1 MGNRLRPPAAAW
13 RTIWHMEKPR
23 RTPLFAPGSEA
34 KWARINREEEQQEAE
49 FASALSIPERLEL
62 GQQLCDQAFEF
73 FNAVRASGNGPQRDP
88 RT

>member
-1 MGNRLRPPAAAW
+1 MERL
-13 RTIWHMEKPR
+13 R
-23 RTPLFAPGSEA
+23 RTPLLAAGNEA
-34 KWARINREEEQQEAE
+34 EWARINREEEQQEAD
-49 FASALSIPERLEL
+49 FVSALSIPERLEL